1 MIIQGNTPF
10 QIKAPFQPNSI
21 QSPIPAAKPKTVVK
35 PPETGLPRFM
45 NYYADY
51 SGCGHWRMIWP
62 EQIMNA
68 HSKAVVHGTT
78 VMNGDPRYYG
88 GVKGVRIQRQAT
100 PQQLE
105 FVKFLRNIADKTGMR
120 LIYEIDDKDGWQI
133 VFFIQGQAGT
143 GKSTYVLNVCKQF
156 YEDED
161 VGIMSNNIQRQ
172 FGLSDLV
179 DKMIYIAPEIKRDF
193 SMEQGEFQSIV
204 SGDKVTI
211 NIKFKQSRFETWK
224 IPGVLAGNESPDF
237 IDNSGSIQRR
247 IVSIKFT
254 EKVKEGDLMLG
265 KKLRDELPNILQK
278 CNKIYL
284 EKSLKH
290 GRSNIWTVLPK
301 YFENTRDLLAQ
312 ATNPLIHFLC
322 SGKLEFGKDLYI
334 PEKTFVQL
342 FNTHCNDNNYSRH
355 RFNPDFY
362 MGPFYQKN
370 ITVQLAS
377 RKKYP
382 KDTHLTRDEF
392 CSRLMTMRDSILI
405 NKLFI

>member
-1 MIIQGNTPF
+1 
-10 QIKAPFQPNSI
+10 
-21 QSPIPAAKPKTVVK
+21 
-35 PPETGLPRFM
+35 
-45 NYYADY
+45 
-51 SGCGHWRMIWP
+51 
-62 EQIMNA
+62 
-68 HSKAVVHGTT
+68 
-78 VMNGDPRYYG
+78 
-88 GVKGVRIQRQAT
+88 
-100 PQQLE
+100 
-105 FVKFLRNIADKTGMR
+105 
-120 LIYEIDDKDGWQI
+120 
-133 VFFIQGQAGT
+133 
-143 GKSTYVLNVCKQF
+143 VCKQF
-156 YEDED
+156 YEEED

-204 SGDKVTI
+204 SGDKVTV

-247 IVSIKFT
+247 IVSVKFAN
-254 EKVKEGDLMLG
+254 KVREGDLMLG
-265 KKLRDELPNILQK
+265 KKLKNEIPNIIQK

-290 GRSNIWTVLPK
+290 GRHNIWTVLPT
-301 YFENTRDLLAQ
+301 YFQDTRDLLAQ

-322 SGKLEFGKDLYI
+322 SGKLDFAKELYI

-342 FNTHCNDNNYSRH
+342 FNAHCVDNNYTRH

-382 KDTHLTRDEF
+382 IENGRNVTENFFIGVDVKREQVDDNLD
-392 CSRLMTMRDSILI
+392 IL
-405 NKLFI
+405 